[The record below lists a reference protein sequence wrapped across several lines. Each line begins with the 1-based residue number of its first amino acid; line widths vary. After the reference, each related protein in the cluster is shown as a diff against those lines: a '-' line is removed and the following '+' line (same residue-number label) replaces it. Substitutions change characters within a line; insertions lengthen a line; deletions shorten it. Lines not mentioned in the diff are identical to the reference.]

1 MLSQLKADLLFVDTN
16 TPAYL
21 YGITAEDDK
30 LVLWRLD
37 VSTGDVLHE
46 PVSVLL
52 PPLEVTERTPEAI
65 LHDAISDGAFD
76 E

>member
-1 MLSQLKADLLFVDTN
+1 MLTPLKADLLYINTS

-21 YGITAEDDK
+21 YGLTSDEDK
-30 LVLWRLD
+30 VVLWRLD
-37 VSTGDVLHE
+37 VSSGDVLHE

-52 PPLEVTERTPEAI
+52 PPLEAKERTPETILREAI
-65 LHDAISDGAFD
+65 EDGAFD

>member
-1 MLSQLKADLLFVDTN
+1 MLTPLKADLLFVNTQ

-21 YGITAEDDK
+21 YGLTANDDK

-37 VSTGDVLHE
+37 VSAGNVLHD

-52 PPLEVTERTPEAI
+52 PPLEATERTPEAI
-65 LHDAISDGAFD
+65 LHEAISDGAFD
-76 E
+76 K